1 MPNFKYPY
9 QCLECGHRFDSTGT
23 PKDCHICHT
32 DGRVIDLREW
42 EKENELFAMQFIAKL
57 RRARIAAAMESGV
70 YRVGKVLCV

>member
-42 EKENELFAMQFIAKL
+42 EKSHLQAALEFS
-57 RRARIAAAMESGV
+57 RAAARAQIC
-70 YRVGKVLCV
+70 RVGKVMCV